1 METSMDCND
10 QHVEYKNAKKVKMD
24 KNGYNINNFIDTG
37 AVAEDFLKTFY
48 TAITSNNIQS
58 LIDNNNIRNYTT
70 IKYNN
75 DKIQGSSIIGFLN
88 NFNNYRVNL
97 NKYNHIDSG
106 SRRIDISVI
115 GSLTNTNE
123 NINFSQTFII
133 CNQNNSW
140 YIKNSILMTF

>member
-1 METSMDCND
+1 MG
-10 QHVEYKNAKKVKMD
+10 

-37 AVAEDFLKTFY
+37 AVAGDFFKTFY

-75 DKIQGSSIIGFLN
+75 DKMEGSNIIEFLN

-133 CNQNNSW
+133 CNKDD
-140 YIKNSILMTF
+140 YGILKILFL